1 MKEFEIN
8 GIKYQEIER
17 EAPKKT
23 SRRLSSIMA
32 MMAMFEYVNPY
43 GPSMP
48 RIKPLPTNDIVK
60 EFELIQLKQS
70 KLSRSERERVVAVF
84 NRNFREVK
92 KV

>member
-1 MKEFEIN
+1 MKEIEIN

-23 SRRLSSIMA
+23 SRRLSSIMI
-32 MMAMFEYVNPY
+32 MMTMFEYTNPY

-60 EFELIQLKQS
+60 EFELIQNKQS
-70 KLSRSERERVVAVF
+70 KLSRSDRERVVTVF

-92 KV
+92 K